1 MAKRRLSD
9 EPEGGT
15 LTAPGFD
22 PLLGATLDGR
32 FKVIEPIGSGGM
44 GRVYRAM
51 QLPMNRPVALKVLN
65 SNFGLGRDEAFRQR
79 FLVEAELTAKL
90 RHPNSITV
98 IDSGCTKEGFFYIA
112 MEYLEGDTLAD
123 VLLQEGALPWRRAL
137 NIAQQVARALREAHS
152 LGVVHRDLKPANV
165 FLLNHGDDQD
175 QVKVLDFGLVKSF
188 VAGAEIEGRA
198 ITQQGMLM
206 GSPPYMSPEQGDRN
220 EADPRSDIYSLG
232 IVLYETLTGNP
243 PFTGRAPLE
252 VIMKHVNDTVP
263 PMKIPPH
270 LEMIPPEMDAIVRKC
285 LAKSPMDRFQSL
297 DEVLSAMQEMTS
309 PAFKTPSFGTPGKQ
323 APPVAPAMTM
333 RVRNA
338 EVMKPVK
345 SLKPS
350 FYKPALLFL
359 LAVAVGS
366 GVTWLLRPKAGAGT
380 AVVENTGDMKQ
391 VSFRIDSVPDGAEV
405 TVAGEVLGNTP
416 LEFDLPAEHDGR
428 TSADITL
435 SLEGYTSVTVT
446 AGGSGPAIEVIQTLQ
461 PLPEAKVIRVRVPA
475 NTARKKVQLTPAQR
489 NKISKTRTKTT
500 SSARLSDGK
509 DDDEPRAP
517 DDGLKR
523 PSK

>member
-1 MAKRRLSD
+1 MPPPRRLSD
-9 EPEGGT
+9 EPGT

-32 FKVIEPIGSGGM
+32 FKVVEPIGAGGM

-79 FLVEAELTAKL
+79 FLVEAELTSKL
-90 RHPNSITV
+90 RHPNSVTV

-112 MEYLEGDTLAD
+112 MEYLEGDTLED

-137 NIAQQVARALREAHS
+137 NIAQQVARALREAHA

-232 IVLYETLTGNP
+232 IVLYEMLTGAP

-252 VIMKHVNDTVP
+252 VIMKHVNDPVP
-263 PMKIPPH
+263 PLKIPSH
-270 LEMIPPEMDAIVRKC
+270 LEVVPPELEALVRKC
-285 LAKSPMDRFQSL
+285 LAKSPMDRLQSL
-297 DEVLSAMQEMTS
+297 DEVLGAMQELTS
-309 PAFKTPSFGTPGKQ
+309 PSFATPGFGTPGK
-323 APPVAPAMTM
+323 PALPLAATRTM

-338 EVMKPVK
+338 EVMRPIRQ
-345 SLKPS
+345 PS

-359 LAVAVGS
+359 LAVGVGS
-366 GVTWLLRPKAGAGT
+366 GVTWLLRPGAGLSRGGGEG
-380 AVVENTGDMKQ
+380 ASDVKP
-391 VSFRIDSVPDGAEV
+391 VSFRIDSVPEGAEV
-405 TVAGEVLGNTP
+405 TVAGETLGTTP
-416 LEFDLPAEHDGR
+416 LEFELPAEADGR

-461 PLPEAKVIRVRVPA
+461 PLPEAKVIRVKVPV
-475 NTARKKVQLTPAQR
+475 NTARKKVQLSPAQR
-489 NKISKTRTKTT
+489 KKITGARSKTT

-509 DDDEPRAP
+509 DDDDPRAP
-517 DDGLKR
+517 DEALKR